1 MINEEKKRLG
11 TNRSC
16 IRELFEYGM
25 KKAAEIGRE
34 NVFDFSIGN
43 PSVPSPQGVN
53 DTIAALVRSAGAQRM
68 HGYTPASGAPDA
80 REAVARELNERFACG
95 ARARDLFFTCGAAPA
110 LCAVLGALSVEGAET
125 VILAPF
131 FPEYTVFVAGAGMK
145 SVIVPANTADFQLHA
160 EEVAP
165 YLTPHTQAIIV
176 NSPNNPSG
184 VVYSAES
191 LRALAALL
199 EQRGREYGHPI
210 YLIADEPYRELV
222 YDGAEVSFLPLLY
235 RNSIVCYSYSKSL
248 SLPGERLG
256 YVYVPQQA
264 EDSAALLAAVAGAAR
279 ASGHVCAPSLMQ
291 HMIARCAALRPDVE
305 AYDRNRLALYNALTA
320 YGYECVRPQG
330 AFYLLIRSPHGSARE
345 FSERA
350 KRKNLLIVPCG
361 DFGCPDYLRIGTCV
375 SCETVQRSLP
385 VFKELIEE
393 AANAR

>member
-1 MINEEKKRLG
+1 MINQEKQRLG

-34 NVFDFSIGN
+34 NVYDFSIGN
-43 PSVPSPQGVN
+43 PSVPAPQGVN
-53 DTIAALVRSAGAQRM
+53 DTIAALVCAPDAQRR

-80 REAVARELNERFACG
+80 REAVAKDLNDRFGC
-95 ARARDLFFTCGAAPA
+95 RARPEDLFFTCGAAPA
-110 LCAVLGALSVEGAET
+110 LCAVLAALSLPEAEC

-145 SVIVPANTADFQLHA
+145 SVIVPANTADFQIHA
-160 EEVAP
+160 DEIAP
-165 YLTPHTQAIIV
+165 YLTPRTQAIIV

-199 EQRGREYGHPI
+199 EEKSREFGHPI

-222 YDGAEVSFLPLLY
+222 YDGASVSFLPLLY
-235 RNSIVCYSYSKSL
+235 RNSVVCYSYSKSL

-264 EDSAALLAAVAGAAR
+264 EDAAPLLAAVAGAAR
-279 ASGHVCAPSLMQ
+279 AAGHVCAPSLMQ
-291 HMIARCAALRPDVE
+291 HMIARCASLRPDIE
-305 AYDRNRLALYNALTA
+305 AYDRNRLALYNALTE

-330 AFYLLIRSPHGSARE
+330 AFYLLIRSPRGSARE
-345 FSERA
+345 FSDRA
-350 KRKNLLIVPCG
+350 KEKNLLIVPCG
-361 DFGCPDYLRIGTCV
+361 DFGCPEYLRLGTCV
-375 SCETVQRSLP
+375 SWETVQRSLP

-393 AANAR
+393 